1 MPQTSPEKKNGAL
14 ADWFTRGL
22 LTRLGEKIDELT
34 GRKWIPSS
42 TLATSELIERL
53 KKLLDAEARP
63 VPDKGLVV
71 PHNIKLKMQWDKF
84 SDDAEDALASL
95 ETELL
100 TAAVDH
106 INDSLYYTN
115 APITLEVKPDYFTE
129 GVKLYVSFDD
139 IDDDEGEAELN
150 VTMPLM
156 NIDKVLSPD
165 TNIADQ
171 PAAVFIARF
180 QHQGGERQKELK
192 FPAGGRLSVGRTGGS
207 DLMLDDASVSKM
219 HASLAVSKDGELS
232 VADTGSTN
240 GTFINGTRISYGKA
254 TRLNDG
260 DRVTFGAVDV
270 AFELVELAASP
281 SDTGDT
287 IEGDEIDEIEVGDHS
302 SSVSDTSL
310 SLNGVEKTVEIDPE
324 PAPREGTETTGKG
337 SVPDDRGSET

>member
-1 MPQTSPEKKNGAL
+1 MPDKPPASQNDHS
-14 ADWFTRGL
+14 ADWFVRGA
-22 LTRLGEKIDELT
+22 LTRIGDYLDMLT
-34 GRKWIPSS
+34 GRKWTPSS
-42 TLATSELIERL
+42 SLATSELIERL
-53 KKLLDAEARP
+53 KKLLDSEARSDP
-63 VPDKGLVV
+63 EKGFVV

-84 SDDAEDALASL
+84 SDDAEDALNRL

-115 APITLEVKPDYFTE
+115 APLALQVKPDYFTE

-156 NIDKVLSPD
+156 NLEKVL
-165 TNIADQ
+165 Q
-171 PAAVFIARF
+171 PEPALAAPHAAVFIARF
-180 QHQGGERQKELK
+180 QHDGVEREKELK
-192 FPAGGRLSVGRTGGS
+192 FPAGGRLSAGRTGGS

-270 AFELVELAASP
+270 VFDLVDLAAGP
-281 SDTGDT
+281 TGT
-287 IEGDEIDEIEVGDHS
+287 SEGDARNETEDEDDP
-302 SSVSDTSL
+302 SSVSPVSISDDAA
-310 SLNGVEKTVEIDPE
+310 EKTVEIDPGASTREDTE
-324 PAPREGTETTGKG
+324 PTGESSDPG
-337 SVPDDRGSET
+337 DPGSET